1 MATIKEYWKDYHD
14 ELQKYPV
21 HHMTTVLSLL
31 PDMPAYFSATFTRF
45 VAQSYYTAVDQ
56 YIKQLFGNYDIYV
69 DNVADIIKE
78 ALKEREPYIRKQFE
92 YLDSVYNPIE
102 NYSGHEQEENWIS
115 SAEKTITTDYDKKQH
130 KDDYYYDTSQSN
142 YYPGEKKTTYNNG
155 TRQETTL
162 QGKEDTV
169 NKVVPYNA
177 SALQNASGSSRSG
190 NAANDSIQSQ
200 ITTTYVGGDPY
211 NIEENLSLDGEKT
224 TSEAKTDYI
233 EYGAHKDQ
241 DKRVQDA
248 YEDYTKRI
256 LDKSGNIGVQTAAQM
271 MEMDRDFWEKN
282 KWLRYLAKD
291 IAGLLGAEVMG
302 L

>member
-1 MATIKEYWKDYHD
+1 MTIKEYWKEYHD
-14 ELQKYPV
+14 ELNKYPV
-21 HHMTTVLSLL
+21 HHIASVLAIY
-31 PDMPAYFSATFTRF
+31 PDMPTYFAATFTRF
-45 VAQSYYTAVDQ
+45 IDQYFYTAVDQ
-56 YIKQLFGNYDIYV
+56 YLMQLFGNYDIYV
-69 DNVADIIKE
+69 DNVSDIITA

-92 YLDSVYNPIE
+92 YMDAVYNPIE
-102 NYSGHEQEENWIS
+102 NYAGHEVEENWINS
-115 SAEKTITTDYDKKQH
+115 DEKVITTDYDKKQH
-130 KDDYYYDTSQSN
+130 KDDYFYDTSQSN

-169 NKVVPYNA
+169 NKVVPYNG

-190 NAANDSIQSQ
+190 NAANDSIQTQ
-200 ITTTYVGGDPY
+200 TTTSYIGGDPY
-211 NIEENLSLDGEKT
+211 TIEENLSLDGEKT

-233 EYGAHKDQ
+233 QYGAHKDQ
-241 DKRVQDA
+241 DKRTQDA
-248 YEDYTKRI
+248 YDDHTKRV

-271 MEMDRDFWEKN
+271 MEMDRSFWEAN